1 MLEHET
7 FGLAADLLHAETW
20 NMLEYGT
27 LFLVDL
33 LHTGIWKI
41 VLS

>member
-20 NMLEYGT
+20 NMLENA
-27 LFLVDL
+27 
-33 LHTGIWKI
+33 GIWKI
-41 VLS
+41 VFS